1 MDSTI
6 SESTILI
13 NLKDGTKNANFPC
26 TINHVWLH
34 DNLKTIT
41 LISGRYEIKCVKSI
55 QDKWLITM
63 IYHNTMHR
71 GDIFRTAVI
80 PTFQQLSATLSN
92 FHTILFSSRFFYIS
106 INLETRKDGEISNCT
121 AVLQDKA
128 VHNTLNRID
137 LIELVF

>member
-1 MDSTI
+1 MESTI

-13 NLKDGTKNANFPC
+13 NLKNGTKSADFPC
-26 TINHVWLH
+26 AINHVWLH
-34 DNLKTIT
+34 DHLKTIT
-41 LISGRYEIKCVKSI
+41 LISGRYEIKCVKSVK
-55 QDKWLITM
+55 DKWLITM

-92 FHTILFSSRFFYIS
+92 FHTILFSSRFCYIS
-106 INLETRKDGEISNCT
+106 INLETHKNGEISNCT
-121 AVLQDKA
+121 AILQDK
-128 VHNTLNRID
+128 VVNNTLNRID